1 MNSSEGPADLVRK
14 GLHILKS
21 IQLSS
26 ESDATELTCPIFF
39 TFIEETP
46 KDVAEK
52 TPKVVL
58 ATKAEGHGE
67 ATNGAANGHSNGETK
82 NGNSN
87 GKQT

>member
-1 MNSSEGPADLVRK
+1 MLYFEISS
-14 GLHILKS
+14 I
-21 IQLSS
+21 
-26 ESDATELTCPIFF
+26 ELWNGCYVIEQTFF
-39 TFIEETP
+39 SFLEETP

-82 NGNSN
+82 NEDPN
-87 GKQT
+87 GK